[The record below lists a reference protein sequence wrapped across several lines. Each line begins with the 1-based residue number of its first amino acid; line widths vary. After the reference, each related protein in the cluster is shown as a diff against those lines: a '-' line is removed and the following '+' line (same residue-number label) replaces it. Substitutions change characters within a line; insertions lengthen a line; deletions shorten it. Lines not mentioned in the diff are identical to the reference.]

1 MAMQAWFQQQWQTKS
16 LAHLLLVPMSW
27 LFLAIT
33 TVRRFLYRVRILS
46 SYHLAVP
53 VIVVGN
59 ITVGGTGKTPF
70 VIYLAEQLKLAGYTP
85 GIISRGYGGSQTGQ
99 VFADSAPYMTGDEPV
114 LMAKRTACPVWVNP
128 DRVAA
133 GQALLQAYP
142 QCDVIISDDGLQHLR
157 LQRDIEIVL
166 VNAQALG
173 NQYLLPAGPLR
184 ESVSRLSSVSYIVN
198 SGEQALPIAVMD
210 LPPQYHMQVYGDV
223 FQSLTGGQTQHA
235 TLFKDKP
242 ISAIAAIG
250 HPERFFSALTA
261 LGLKFERKVFPD
273 HHPFK
278 LQDFVDVL
286 THTIIMT
293 EKDAVK
299 CQSLP
304 LTDAWYLP
312 VTAEV
317 TATHAQSLPS
327 AVIATLTHMQQRKS

>member
-1 MAMQAWFQQQWQTKS
+1 MAMQDWFQQQWQTKS
-16 LAHLLLVPMSW
+16 LAHLLLVPLSW

-33 TVRRFLYRVRILS
+33 VVRRFLYRTHILPS
-46 SYHLAVP
+46 FQLAAP

-70 VIYLAEQLKLAGYTP
+70 VIYLAQQLKQAGYTP
-85 GIISRGYGGSQTGQ
+85 GIVSRGYGGSQTGQ
-99 VFADSAPYMTGDEPV
+99 VFADSHADMMGDEPV
-114 LMAKRTACPVWVNP
+114 LMAKRTGCPVWVNP

-133 GQALLQAYP
+133 GQALLQANP

-157 LQRDIEIVL
+157 LRRHIEIVL

-184 ESVSRLSSVSYIVN
+184 ESISRLSAVSYIVN
-198 SGEQALPIAVMD
+198 SSEQALPIAIKD
-210 LPPQYHMQVYGDV
+210 SPPQYHMQVRGDV
-223 FQSLTGGQTQHA
+223 FQSLTGEQTQPA
-235 TLFKDKP
+235 SFFKGKP
-242 ISAIAAIG
+242 ITAVAAIG
-250 HPERFFSALTA
+250 HPERFFSALSA
-261 LGLKFERKVFPD
+261 LGLTFERKAFPD

-286 THTIIMT
+286 THTILMT

-299 CQSLP
+299 CQALP
-304 LTDAWYLP
+304 LADAWYLP

-317 TATHAQSLPS
+317 SITGTQSLPS
-327 AVIATLTHMQQRKS
+327 AVIATLTHMQQRNS